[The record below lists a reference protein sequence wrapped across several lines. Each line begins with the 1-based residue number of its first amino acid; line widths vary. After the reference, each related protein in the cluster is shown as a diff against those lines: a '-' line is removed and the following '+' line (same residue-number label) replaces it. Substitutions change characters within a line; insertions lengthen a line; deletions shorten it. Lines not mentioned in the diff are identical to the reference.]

1 MINLKNLRNSL
12 TPDRIIE
19 ILKSIGGTEYRDTN
33 DALIFKTICHNVVE
47 DDGSFKLYYYKKN
60 KMFHCFTHCGENFD
74 IFELIEKRYQLLKK
88 DYDFFKDIVLLVIG
102 DSDYKEDFQHNST
115 YQSSYNKYKTN
126 KTQVNLNHIDPN
138 ILKVFSNYYAPE
150 WLEDGISKQT
160 MDIFNIKYSI
170 PLNKIIIPHYDKDN
184 YLIGI
189 RGRAL
194 NEEDLIIGKY
204 IPIQLGDII
213 YSHPL
218 GYNLYGLNMNK
229 DNIRK
234 KKMAFIFEAEKSSL
248 QYETMFGRE
257 NNIAVAACGSN
268 ISKYQFDLLNKAGA
282 ERIIICF
289 DNEGKNWKEKEKYRE
304 KLISLCKKNSKNCLM
319 GYLWDFH
326 RRLGL
331 QDSPTDRGKE
341 VFEQLYKEGVVWIK

>member
-33 DALIFKTICHNVVE
+33 DALIFKTICHNIDE

-74 IFELIEKRYQLLKK
+74 IFELIEKRYKLLGKE
-88 DYDFFKDIVLLVIG
+88 YNFYKDIVSLVIG
-102 DSDYKEDFQHNST
+102 NSDYQEDYNNIAS
-115 YQSSYNKYKTN
+115 YQSEYSKYKSN
-126 KTQVNLNHIDPN
+126 KPKVDLTHIDPN
-138 ILKVFSNYYAPE
+138 ILKIFSTYYTPE
-150 WLEDGISKQT
+150 WLENGIGAQA

-170 PLNKIIIPHYDKDN
+170 PMNKIIIPHYDKDN

-194 NEEDLIIGKY
+194 NKEDMEIGKY
-204 IPIQLGDII
+204 IPIQIGDII

-218 GYNLYGLNMNK
+218 GYNLYGLNLNK

-234 KKMAFIFEAEKSSL
+234 KKMAFIFEAEKSPM
-248 QYETMFGRE
+248 QYETMYGRE

-268 ISKYQFDLLNKAGA
+268 ISKYQFDLLNATGA

-289 DNEGKNWKEKEKYRE
+289 DNEGVTWKDKEKYRE
-304 KLISLCKKNSKNCLM
+304 KLINLCKRNSNNCLM
-319 GYLWDFH
+319 GYMWDFKK
-326 RRLGL
+326 RLGL
-331 QDSPTDRGKE
+331 KDSPTDKGKE
-341 VFEQLYKEGVVWIK
+341 TFEQLYKEGVVWIK